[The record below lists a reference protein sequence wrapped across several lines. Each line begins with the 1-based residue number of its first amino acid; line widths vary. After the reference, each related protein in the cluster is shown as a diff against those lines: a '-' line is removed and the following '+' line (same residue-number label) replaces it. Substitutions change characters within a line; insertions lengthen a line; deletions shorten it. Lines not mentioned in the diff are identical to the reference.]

1 VIEAVVMPAPEQPL
15 ELRRFPEPELE
26 AGAVLLRTLG
36 SEVCGTD
43 VHLWHGRLAGVP
55 YPIIPGHVSVG
66 EVVATGGDVAD
77 VDGRRLSAGDI
88 VTFLD
93 VYGSCGRCW
102 YCTVAHATT
111 RCPNRRVYG
120 ITLSADE
127 GLLGGWGEYI
137 YLRPGV
143 HIMSVPASLPWTTL
157 LAAGCGLPTALHA
170 LEQAEVAFGDTVVV
184 QGSGPVGLS
193 AAILAQ
199 LRGAGKVIVVGG
211 PALRLDMA
219 RRLGADEVVDIGVTD
234 TTARHAAIL
243 ELTHG
248 RGADI
253 TIEATGVAAAV
264 PEGMRLTRDAGRY
277 VVVGQYTDAGE
288 ARFNPHLDL
297 NRKHLDVRGCWG
309 SDAGH
314 VYRALQVLARYHTR
328 FPWSEFI
335 SGHYALPQA
344 QAALEDV
351 AAQRV
356 VKALIVP
363 DVALIPGTAPA

>member
-1 VIEAVVMPAPEQPL
+1 MIEAVVMPAPEAPL
-15 ELRRFPEPELE
+15 ELREYSEPQIEP
-26 AGAVLLRTLG
+26 GAVLIRTLG

-66 EVVATGGDVAD
+66 EVAATGGTVAD
-77 VDGRRLSAGDI
+77 VDGRPLAPGDV

-102 YCTVAHATT
+102 YCTVAHAST
-111 RCPNRRVYG
+111 RCPHRRVYG
-120 ITLSADE
+120 ITLSAED
-127 GLLGGWGEYI
+127 GLLGGWAEYI

-143 HIMSVPASLPWTTL
+143 HIISMPSEVPWETF

-170 LEQAEVAFGDTVVV
+170 LQRAKVNFGDTVVV

-211 PALRLDMA
+211 PPLRLEMA
-219 RRLGADEVVDIGVTD
+219 TRSGADATIDIGTTD
-234 TTARHAAIL
+234 ESQRL
-243 ELTHG
+243 EMVRALTNG
-248 RGADI
+248 RGADV

-264 PEGMRLTRDAGRY
+264 PEGMRMTRDAGRY
-277 VVVGQYTDAGE
+277 VVVGQYTDAGPAE
-288 ARFNPHLDL
+288 FNPHLDL

-309 SDAGH
+309 SDVSH
-314 VYRALQVLARYHTR
+314 VYRAVQVLARYHTR
-328 FPWSEFI
+328 FPWSDFV
-335 SGHYALPQA
+335 SGRYGLKRA
-344 QAALEDV
+344 QEALEDV

-363 DVALIPGTAPA
+363 GDHGLGIRG

>member
-1 VIEAVVMPAPEQPL
+1 MIQAVVMPGPRLPL
-15 ELRRFPEPELE
+15 ELRRFAEPRIEP
-26 AGAVLLRTLG
+26 GAVLLKTLG

-55 YPIIPGHVSVG
+55 YPIIPGHVSIG
-66 EVVATGGDVAD
+66 EVAAIGGAASD
-77 VDGRRLSAGDI
+77 VDGRPLAVGQV

-102 YCTVAHATT
+102 YCTVAHAST
-111 RCPNRRVYG
+111 RCPHRRVYG

-143 HIMSVPASLPWTTL
+143 HIVALPDGLPWETF

-170 LEQAEVAFGDTVVV
+170 VTLGEIQFGDTVVV

-199 LRGAGKVIVVGG
+199 LRGAGQVIVVGG
-211 PALRLDMA
+211 PPERLAMA
-219 RRLGADEVVDIGVTD
+219 QRAGADATIDIGAADADERRAIVRRLTG
-234 TTARHAAIL
+234 
-243 ELTHG
+243 G
-248 RGADI
+248 RGADV

-277 VVVGQYTDAGE
+277 VVVGQYTNAGPAE
-288 ARFNPHLDL
+288 INPHLDL
-297 NRKHLDVRGCWG
+297 NQKHLDLRGCWG
-309 SDAGH
+309 SDVGH
-314 VYRALQVLARYHTR
+314 VYRAVQVLARYHTR
-328 FPWSEFI
+328 FPWAEFV
-335 SGHYALPQA
+335 SGRYALDRA
-344 QAALEDV
+344 QDALEDV

-363 DVALIPGTAPA
+363 R

>member
-1 VIEAVVMPAPEQPL
+1 MIRAVVMPGPRLPL
-15 ELRRFPEPELE
+15 ELRSFAEPRIEP
-26 AGAVLLRTLG
+26 GAVLLKTLG

-43 VHLWHGRLAGVP
+43 VHLWRGQLAGVP

-66 EVVATGGDVAD
+66 EVAAIGGAASD
-77 VDGRRLSAGDI
+77 VDGRPLALGQV

-102 YCTVAHATT
+102 YCAVAHAST
-111 RCPNRRVYG
+111 RCPHRRVYG

-143 HIMSVPASLPWTTL
+143 HIVALPEGLPWETF

-170 LEQAEVAFGDTVVV
+170 VTLGEIQFGDTVVV

-199 LRGAGKVIVVGG
+199 LRGAGQVIVVGG
-211 PALRLDMA
+211 PPERLAMA
-219 RRLGADEVVDIGVTD
+219 GRIGADATIDIGAADADERRAIVRRLTG
-234 TTARHAAIL
+234 
-243 ELTHG
+243 G
-248 RGADI
+248 RGADV

-277 VVVGQYTDAGE
+277 VVVGQYTNAGPAE
-288 ARFNPHLDL
+288 INPHLDL
-297 NRKHLDVRGCWG
+297 NQKHLDLRGCWG
-309 SDAGH
+309 SDVGH
-314 VYRALQVLARYHTR
+314 VYRAVQVLARYHTR
-328 FPWSEFI
+328 FSWAEFV
-335 SGHYALPQA
+335 SGRYGLDRA
-344 QAALEDV
+344 QDALEDV

-363 DVALIPGTAPA
+363 R

>member
-1 VIEAVVMPAPEQPL
+1 MTQAVVMPAPHEPL
-15 ELRRFPEPELE
+15 ELRSFAEPQIEP
-26 AGAVLLRTLG
+26 GGVLLRTLG

-43 VHLWHGRLAGVP
+43 VHLWHGRLRGVP

-66 EVVATGGDVAD
+66 QVAALGGPVVD
-77 VDGRRLSAGDI
+77 VDGRPLAIGDV

-102 YCTVAHATT
+102 YCTVSHAST
-111 RCPNRRVYG
+111 RCPHRRVYG
-120 ITLSADE
+120 ITLSAND
-127 GLLGGWGEYI
+127 GLLGGWSEQI

-143 HIMSVPASLPWTTL
+143 HIVSLPPALPWQTL

-170 LEQAEVAFGDTVVV
+170 VALAEINFGDTVVV

-199 LRGAGKVIVVGG
+199 LRGASQIVVIGG
-211 PALRLDMA
+211 PQIRLNMA
-219 RRLGADEVVDIGVTD
+219 THAGADAVVDIGATD
-234 TTARHAAIL
+234 EQTRREMVHD
-243 ELTHG
+243 LTHG
-248 RGADI
+248 RGADV
-253 TIEATGVAAAV
+253 TIEATGVAGAV

-277 VVVGQYTDAGE
+277 VVVGQYTDAGV
-288 ARFNPHLDL
+288 ASFNPHADL

-309 SDAGH
+309 SDVGH
-314 VYRALQVLARYHTR
+314 VYRAVQVLTRYHTR
-328 FPWSEFI
+328 FPWADFI
-335 SGHYALPQA
+335 SDQYGLDQA
-344 QAALEDV
+344 QDALEAV

-363 DVALIPGTAPA
+363 K

>member
-1 VIEAVVMPAPEQPL
+1 MIQAVVMPGPRLPL
-15 ELRRFPEPELE
+15 ELRRFAEPRIEP
-26 AGAVLLRTLG
+26 GAVLLKTLG

-66 EVVATGGDVAD
+66 EVAAIGGAASD
-77 VDGRRLSAGDI
+77 VDGRPLAVGQV

-102 YCTVAHATT
+102 YCTVAHAST
-111 RCPNRRVYG
+111 RCPHRRVYG

-143 HIMSVPASLPWTTL
+143 HIVALPDGLPWETF

-170 LEQAEVAFGDTVVV
+170 VTLGEIQFGDTVVV

-199 LRGAGKVIVVGG
+199 LRGAGQVIVVGG
-211 PALRLDMA
+211 PPERLAMA
-219 RRLGADEVVDIGVTD
+219 QRAGADATIDIGAADADERRAIVRRLTG
-234 TTARHAAIL
+234 
-243 ELTHG
+243 G
-248 RGADI
+248 RGADV

-277 VVVGQYTDAGE
+277 VVVGQYTNAGPAE
-288 ARFNPHLDL
+288 INPHLDL
-297 NRKHLDVRGCWG
+297 NQKHLDLRGCWG
-309 SDAGH
+309 SDVGH
-314 VYRALQVLARYHTR
+314 VYRAVQVLARYHTR
-328 FPWSEFI
+328 FPWAEFV
-335 SGHYALPQA
+335 SGRYALDRA
-344 QAALEDV
+344 QDALEDV

-363 DVALIPGTAPA
+363 R

>member
-1 VIEAVVMPAPEQPL
+1 MIQAVVMPGPRASL
-15 ELRRFPEPELE
+15 ELRQFEEPRLE
-26 AGAVLLRTLG
+26 PGAVLLRTLG

-66 EVVATGGDVAD
+66 RVAATGGEVRD
-77 VDGRRLSAGDI
+77 VDGIPIEAGQV

-102 YCTVAHATT
+102 YCTVAHAST
-111 RCPNRRVYG
+111 RCPHRRVYG
-120 ITLSADE
+120 ITLSADD
-127 GLLGGWGEYI
+127 GLLGGWAEYI

-143 HIMSVPASLPWTTL
+143 HIVALPPELPWETF

-170 LEQAEVAFGDTVVV
+170 LALGEIQFGDTVLV

-199 LRGAGKVIVVGG
+199 LRGAGKVIVTGG
-211 PALRLDMA
+211 PPLRLEMA
-219 RRLGADEVVDIGVTD
+219 RRLGADAAIDIGATSEPE
-234 TTARHAAIL
+234 RRAIVR
-243 ELTHG
+243 ELTGG
-248 RGADI
+248 RGADV

-264 PEGMRLTRDAGRY
+264 PEGMRLTREAGRY
-277 VVVGQYTDAGE
+277 VVVGQYTDAGTAE
-288 ARFNPHLDL
+288 LNPHLDL
-297 NRKHLDVRGCWG
+297 NQKHLDVRGCWG
-309 SDAGH
+309 SDVGH
-314 VYRALQVLARYHTR
+314 VYRAVQVLARYHTR
-328 FPWSEFI
+328 FPWADFV
-335 SGHYALPQA
+335 SGRYDLARA

-356 VKALIVP
+356 VKALI
-363 DVALIPGTAPA
+363 IP

>member
-1 VIEAVVMPAPEQPL
+1 MIQAVVMAAPHQPL
-15 ELRRFPEPELE
+15 ELRQLAEPELE
-26 AGAVLLRTLG
+26 AGSVLLQTLG

-66 EVVATGGDVAD
+66 TVAATSGPVTDI
-77 VDGRRLSAGDI
+77 DGRLLAAGDI

-102 YCTVAHATT
+102 YCTVAHAST
-111 RCPNRRVYG
+111 RCPQRKVYG
-120 ITLSADE
+120 ITLSAKD
-127 GLLGGWGEYI
+127 GLLGGWAEYI

-143 HIMSVPASLPWTTL
+143 QIVTLPAGLPWETL

-170 LEQAEVAFGDTVVV
+170 MERAEVAFGATVVV

-199 LRGAGKVIVVGG
+199 LRGAGRVIMIGG
-211 PALRLDMA
+211 PEVRLAMA
-219 RRLGADEVVDIGVTD
+219 ERLGADAVISIEGTD
-234 TTARHAAIL
+234 ADERIARVRA
-243 ELTHG
+243 LTGG
-248 RGADI
+248 RGADV

-264 PEGMRLTRDAGRY
+264 PEGMRLTRDGGRY
-277 VVVGQYTDAGE
+277 VVVGQYTDAGP
-288 ARFNPHLDL
+288 ASFNPHLDL
-297 NRKHLDVRGCWG
+297 NQKHLDVRGCWG
-309 SDAGH
+309 SDASH
-314 VYRALQVLARYHTR
+314 VYRAVQVLARYHTR
-328 FPWSEFI
+328 FPWDAFV
-335 SGHYALPQA
+335 SGRYSLQQA

-363 DVALIPGTAPA
+363 A

>member
-1 VIEAVVMPAPEQPL
+1 MINAVVMPAPNAPLQMRKFDQPDI
-15 ELRRFPEPELE
+15 EP
-26 AGAVLLRTLG
+26 GAVLLRTLG

-66 EVVATGGDVAD
+66 QVAATGGLVAD
-77 VDGRRLSAGDI
+77 VDGKPLSEGDI

-102 YCTVAHATT
+102 YCTVAHAST
-111 RCPNRRVYG
+111 RCPHRRVYG

-143 HIMSVPASLPWTTL
+143 HVVSLPENLPWQTF

-170 LEQAEVAFGDTVVV
+170 MERAEVHFGDTVVV

-211 PALRLDMA
+211 PALRLEMA
-219 RRLGADEVVDIGVTD
+219 TRSGADAVIDIADMSATERIGAVRD
-234 TTARHAAIL
+234 MSG
-243 ELTHG
+243 G
-248 RGADI
+248 RGADV
-253 TIEATGVAAAV
+253 TIEATGVAQAV
-264 PEGMRLTRDAGRY
+264 PEGMRMTRDAGRY
-277 VVVGQYTDAGE
+277 VVVGQYTDAGPAE
-288 ARFNPHLDL
+288 FNPHLDL
-297 NRKHLDVRGCWG
+297 NRKHLDMRGCWG
-309 SDAGH
+309 SDVSH
-314 VYRALQVLARYHTR
+314 VYRAVQVLARYHTR
-328 FPWSEFI
+328 FPWSDFI
-335 SGHYALPQA
+335 SGQYSLDRA

-363 DVALIPGTAPA
+363 E

>member
-1 VIEAVVMPAPEQPL
+1 MIKAVVMSGPGAPL
-15 ELRRFPEPELE
+15 ELREFAEPAIEP
-26 AGAVLLRTLG
+26 GGVLLRTLG

-55 YPIIPGHVSVG
+55 YPIIPGHVSAG
-66 EVVATGGDVAD
+66 VVAATGGTVRD
-77 VDGRRLSAGDI
+77 VDDRALAVGDV

-102 YCTVAHATT
+102 YCAVAQAST
-111 RCPNRRVYG
+111 RCPERRVYG
-120 ITLSADE
+120 ITLSSEE
-127 GLLGGWGEYI
+127 GLLGGWAEAI

-143 HIMSVPASLPWTTL
+143 QIMRLPPELPWETW

-170 LEQAEVAFGDTVVV
+170 VERAEVRFGDTVLV

-199 LRGAGKVIVVGG
+199 LRGAGQVIVVGG
-211 PALRLDMA
+211 PELRLETA
-219 RRLGADEVVDIGVTD
+219 RRIGADATIDIGAHD
-234 TTARHAAIL
+234 EQARRAAVL
-243 ELTHG
+243 ELTGG
-248 RGADI
+248 RGADV

-277 VVVGQYTDAGE
+277 VVVGQYTDAGP
-288 ARFNPHLDL
+288 AAFNPHLDL
-297 NRKHLDVRGCWG
+297 NQKHLDVRGCWG
-309 SDAGH
+309 SDASH
-314 VYRALQVLARYHTR
+314 VYRAVRVLARYHTR
-328 FPWSEFI
+328 FGWGDFV
-335 SGHYALPQA
+335 SGHYSLSQA

-363 DVALIPGTAPA
+363 EK